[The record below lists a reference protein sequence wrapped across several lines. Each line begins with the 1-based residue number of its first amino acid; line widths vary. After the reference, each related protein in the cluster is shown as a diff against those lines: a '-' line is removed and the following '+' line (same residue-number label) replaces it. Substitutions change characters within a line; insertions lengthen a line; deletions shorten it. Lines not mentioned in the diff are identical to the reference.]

1 MQPGAVSSRRAFFA
15 LALLA
20 CGGPNPSA
28 PAPTVDVSGTW
39 TGTVTST
46 DGRGSPVFDVLTVTL
61 FMSQNGRA
69 LSGIFRSA
77 GPTGTVAGSVSANRV
92 DFMVIVS
99 GLNCPGQLSF
109 TGSVRERPPDRPALD
124 LSYEG
129 TQACTGDQ
137 VGQGTLTME

>member
-1 MQPGAVSSRRAFFA
+1 MQPGAVSRRGAFVA

-20 CGGPNPSA
+20 CGGGGSNA

-39 TGTVTST
+39 IGTLTST
-46 DGRGSPVFDVLTVTL
+46 DGRGTPVFDVLTVTL
-61 FMSQNGRA
+61 ILSQNGRA

-77 GPTGTVAGSVSANRV
+77 GPTGAVAGSVSANRV
-92 DFMVIVS
+92 EFTVVVS
-99 GLNCPGQLSF
+99 TANCAGRLSF

-129 TQACTGDQ
+129 SQVCTGEQ
-137 VGQGTLTME
+137 AGEGTLTTE

>member
-1 MQPGAVSSRRAFFA
+1 MQPGAVSSRGAFVA

-20 CGGPNPSA
+20 CGCGSNA
-28 PAPTVDVSGTW
+28 PAPTVDASGTW
-39 TGTVTST
+39 IGTVTST
-46 DGRGSPVFDVLTVTL
+46 DGRGTPVFDVLTVTL
-61 FMSQNGRA
+61 ILSQNGRT

-77 GPTGTVAGSVSANRV
+77 GPTGAVAGGVSANRV
-92 DFMVIVS
+92 EFTVIVITAS
-99 GLNCPGQLSF
+99 CPGRLNF